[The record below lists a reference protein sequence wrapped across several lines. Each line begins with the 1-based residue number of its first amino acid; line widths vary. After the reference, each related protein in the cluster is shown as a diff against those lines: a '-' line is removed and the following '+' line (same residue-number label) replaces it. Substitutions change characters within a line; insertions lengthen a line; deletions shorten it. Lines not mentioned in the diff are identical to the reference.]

1 MINNKAIYIPIGCA
15 HGYKVLDDN
24 TITMYMATEIN
35 MPKFDVGIKWNSF
48 GYDWNIENPII
59 SDKDSNLPSFDSF

>member
-1 MINNKAIYIPIGCA
+1 MTFA
-15 HGYKVLDDN
+15 
-24 TITMYMATEIN
+24 TTMMWRPLVTEIN

-59 SDKDSNLPSFDSF
+59 SEKEKL